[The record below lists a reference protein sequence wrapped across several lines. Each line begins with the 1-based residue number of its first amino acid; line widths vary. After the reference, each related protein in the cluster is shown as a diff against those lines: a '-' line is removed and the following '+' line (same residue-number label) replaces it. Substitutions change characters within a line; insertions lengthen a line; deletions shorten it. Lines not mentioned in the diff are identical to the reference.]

1 MRRKSMALGLLV
13 LIGFMALMVVLTV
26 VYSTVDTLMGAPVA
40 RMTTLFCLFAVVTV
54 SLMAWRKK

>member
-26 VYSTVDTLMGAPVA
+26 VYSTVDTLLGASVA
-40 RMTTLFCLFAVVTV
+40 RMTTLFCLFATLTAA
-54 SLMAWRKK
+54 LMAWRKK

>member
-26 VYSTVDTLMGAPVA
+26 VYSTVDTLLGAPVA
-40 RMTTLFCLFAVVTV
+40 RMTTLFCLFATLTAA
-54 SLMAWRKK
+54 LMASRKK

>member
-1 MRRKSMALGLLV
+1 MRRTSMALGLLA

-26 VYSTVDTLMGAPVA
+26 VYSTVDTLLGAPVA

-54 SLMAWRKK
+54 ALMAWRKK

>member
-26 VYSTVDTLMGAPVA
+26 VYSTVDTLLGAPVA
-40 RMTTLFCLFAVVTV
+40 RMTTIFCLFAALTTAF
-54 SLMAWRKK
+54 MAWRGK